1 MPFHPFTTQ
10 HYLALVVG
18 IIVGAAFLTAGKRGG
33 RGRRL
38 STQLLAF
45 LNLTVYPLSLAAWW
59 SMPGRSYDNMLP
71 FQLCDIAAFTAGF
84 ALLTQRP
91 LLCTLTY
98 FWGLAA
104 TVQALIT
111 PALTVGFPSGAYF
124 MFFVHHFV
132 VVIAAL
138 YLPVVMGWRP
148 KSPFWRS
155 PLEVYVYS
163 VIYLLCVMIVN
174 KLLGSNFA
182 FASRPPDNPSLI
194 DKLGPWPWYLFSI
207 QAIGLALFMLLALP
221 FKSSSKQ
228 PSNEPSP

>member
-10 HYLALVVG
+10 HYLALAVG
-18 IIVGAAFLTAGKRGG
+18 IIAGAAFLTAGKRGG

-38 STQLLAF
+38 ATQLLAF

-59 SMPGRSYDNMLP
+59 SLPGRSLDNLIP
-71 FQLCDIAAFTAGF
+71 LQLCDIAAFTAGF

-91 LLCTLTY
+91 LLCALTY

-104 TVQALIT
+104 TFQALIT
-111 PALTVGFPSGAYF
+111 PALTIGFPSGAYF

-138 YLPVVMGWRP
+138 YLPVVIGWRP
-148 KSPFWRS
+148 KSPFWRT
-155 PLEVYVYS
+155 PFEVYIYS
-163 VIYLLCVMIVN
+163 VIYLIFVMIVN

-194 DKLGPWPWYLFSI
+194 DKLGSWPWYLLSM
-207 QAIGLALFMLLALP
+207 QAIAFALFLLLALP
-221 FKSSSKQ
+221 FSRKTRSA
-228 PSNEPSP
+228 